1 MAVGLALAFKC
12 ERMSSYAC
20 SNGMHP
26 STPLLPCEWTLLK
39 ASNAEHWYL
48 FVVFFFSLKT
58 KGKRYHTKNS
68 RSRVP
73 CGWWIRFARLTGD
86 FVKQK
91 VIFDL
96 FNHPLRYKD
105 SISKDDQVFPT
116 YISGG
121 SRSVPLDFLALGSN
135 VLAGSPA
142 TLHNPLHCFDR
153 SGPCNS
159 SRSGS
164 RGCRADPRRACRTF
178 SQRRFRLRTLSTLR
192 GLDNCSRLV
201 HLTNI
206 DNKQRLGIHV
216 YGYGVGFA

>member
-1 MAVGLALAFKC
+1 M
-12 ERMSSYAC
+12 
-20 SNGMHP
+20 
-26 STPLLPCEWTLLK
+26 
-39 ASNAEHWYL
+39 
-48 FVVFFFSLKT
+48 
-58 KGKRYHTKNS
+58 
-68 RSRVP
+68 
-73 CGWWIRFARLTGD
+73 
-86 FVKQK
+86 
-91 VIFDL
+91 
-96 FNHPLRYKD
+96 
-105 SISKDDQVFPT
+105 FPT

-201 HLTNI
+201 HL
-206 DNKQRLGIHV
+206 DESQLMSLLGIFQRAIGKI
-216 YGYGVGFA
+216 GYSPSLSRLTNGRSLKSGAVNITFNSYIMLLLRLVRSSVLSMSRFQSFQKDIHPSNRVILC